1 MSDWADQLP
10 CRQDL
15 KMASL
20 DGYIPA
26 KRATQQSLKNIITDK
41 VFGFTHSHTHTHT
54 EQAIRDK
61 YKLKLD
67 IKLTKTFWNMQ
78 KKIIINL
85 ETWFLASVKEANTSD
100 RVLSAFSWAP
110 VAKY

>member
-41 VFGFTHSHTHTHT
+41 VFGFTHSHTHTHWT
-54 EQAIRDK
+54 SNQRQIEVDIGNKINKNLLK
-61 YKLKLD
+61 YEKENYYQ
-67 IKLTKTFWNMQ
+67 FG
-78 KKIIINL
+78 NL
-85 ETWFLASVKEANTSD
+85 ISGISEGS
-100 RVLSAFSWAP
+100 
-110 VAKY
+110 